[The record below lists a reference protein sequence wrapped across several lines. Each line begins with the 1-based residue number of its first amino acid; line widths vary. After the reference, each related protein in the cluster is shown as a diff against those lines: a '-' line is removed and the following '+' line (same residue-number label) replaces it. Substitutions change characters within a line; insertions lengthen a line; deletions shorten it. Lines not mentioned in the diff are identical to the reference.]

1 MRRSQ
6 LVGLKWR
13 KATASQ
19 GYANCVEVAKLGSSI
34 AVRDS
39 KDRNGPILV
48 FDATDW
54 AGFTAGAKR
63 GELTP
68 R

>member
-1 MRRSQ
+1 
-6 LVGLKWR
+6 
-13 KATASQ
+13 
-19 GYANCVEVAKLGSSI
+19 VAKLGSSI